1 MRRLFLLTA
10 IVASCTPPIPAA
22 PMVWPI
28 QISPNGRYF
37 VDHKGQPVF
46 WLGTTQWELFRGYT
60 REDTQLILDKS
71 RDKGFVFVQTM
82 LVGVGDG
89 TRANVYGQKPWLTD
103 DPLTPNEAYFQ
114 NVDAV
119 IQAARERGL
128 ILYVMAYH
136 QTCRKHIT
144 IGNARAWAKWLAR
157 RYKEVPNIIWSLIP
171 EAKPEFVPIL
181 RELAA
186 GLREGDGG
194 AHLITVEPDPS
205 PYSSSFIHHEPWL
218 AFNSVQTWK
227 GVELIYPMVTHDY
240 NLQPVKPVLMAEGA
254 YEQGSEYGFDVTPLW
269 IRRQAYY
276 SYLAGGYHA
285 YGHNDS
291 WRILPTWR
299 QALDA
304 PGARQMGVLREIF
317 EARPEWWRLIPDQSL
332 FAAGGQTKGRVLHLA
347 AHHAE
352 GLWAVFYL
360 ADPAEF
366 SINLASLRGPHVS
379 AAWVNPAT
387 GASMAIGAY
396 ADTGVQSFT
405 TPTGWEDSLLI
416 LESQGDP
423 SGTGV
428 ATAELVPEGR
438 DSTALA
444 AAIQHSE
451 RGTTIR
457 LPPGTFELTESVRLK
472 SGVKLI
478 GAGQDQT
485 VFIYS
490 GDKPDP
496 FISLTDCED
505 VEIAHLTLDGRSR
518 PLGQDGIRAGNCRK
532 LLLHHLTIHNLAKG
546 KSSFVH
552 GIIFSGR
559 NPTMER
565 GVTDST
571 ISDCRIETVGLG
583 AEYGGGI
590 RMAWG
595 SVRNRVEHNVIRATG
610 RGGIFGDHSAEL
622 VIRHNQVSGSGG
634 EGLGIE
640 IWGGCPRSL
649 LEDNVVDHWISV
661 DQGNQSAV
669 RRNIVGVE
677 DDSLKG
683 YGIEII
689 ASDVIATDNL
699 VKRGAAIGL
708 SVSNKPK
715 KNNVFWGYNT
725 IRECVQWGA
734 QLQGETGGI
743 AHHYFYRCTF
753 EKTIRGDPRAR
764 YPRDSG
770 HGFRFN
776 GSSRGL
782 VFEDCSFLGNGAY
795 GVQFVGLNVDTM
807 TFLRCVFADNRQGL
821 VIGLSPDKTVEFKDC
836 TAGGDRADTF
846 PPTQAFSSAPP
857 VADFRI
863 PPVIRVGAAAPFAC
877 TSRSGAGEIVE
888 RLWDFNHGIA
898 EVGPN
903 PEHTFDQPGKYRV
916 ALIVWDAA
924 GRGAR
929 AEKIIEV
936 LPGR

>member
-1 MRRLFLLTA
+1 
-10 IVASCTPPIPAA
+10 
-22 PMVWPI
+22 
-28 QISPNGRYF
+28 
-37 VDHKGQPVF
+37 
-46 WLGTTQWELFRGYT
+46 
-60 REDTQLILDKS
+60 
-71 RDKGFVFVQTM
+71 
-82 LVGVGDG
+82 VGDG
-89 TRANVYGQKPWLTD
+89 SRTNVYGQKPWLD
-103 DPLTPNEAYFQ
+103 DNPLTPNEAYFQ

-119 IQAARERGL
+119 LQAARERDL
-128 ILYVMAYH
+128 ILYLMPYH
-136 QTCRKHIT
+136 QTCRKRIT
-144 IGNARAWAKWLAR
+144 IANARAWAKWLAQ
-157 RYKEVPNIIWSLIP
+157 RYKEVPNVVWSLIP
-171 EAKPEFVPIL
+171 EAKSEFVPIL

-205 PYSSSFIHHEPWL
+205 PYSSSFIHGETWL
-218 AFNSVQTWK
+218 AFNSIQTWK

-240 NLQPVKPVLMAEGA
+240 NLTPVKPVLMAEGA
-254 YEQGSEYGFDVTPLW
+254 YEQGSEYGFDVSPLW

-276 SYLAGGYHA
+276 SYLAGGHHA

-291 WRILPTWR
+291 WRILPTWK

-304 PGARQMGVLREIF
+304 PGARQMGILQKVF
-317 EARPEWWRLIPDQSL
+317 EARPEWWRLVPEQSL
-332 FAAGGQTKGRVLHLA
+332 FAAGGQTQGRVLHLA
-347 AHHAE
+347 ARHAE
-352 GLWAVFYL
+352 GKWAVFYL
-360 ADPAEF
+360 ADHAAF
-366 SINLASLRGPHVS
+366 SVNLARLQEPHIS
-379 AAWVNPAT
+379 AAWINPAT
-387 GASMAIGAY
+387 GESVVGGSY
-396 ADTGVQSFT
+396 ANAGVQSFT
-405 TPTGWEDSLLI
+405 TPVGWEDSLLI
-416 LESQGDP
+416 LEAGADAPGD
-423 SGTGV
+423 G
-428 ATAELVPEGR
+428 AAAAEVRPDGR
-438 DSTALA
+438 DSAALA
-444 AAIQHSE
+444 AAIQRSGA
-451 RGTTIR
+451 GTTIR
-457 LPPGTFELTESVRLK
+457 LPEGTFELTESVRLK
-472 SGVKLI
+472 SGVKLL
-478 GAGQDQT
+478 GAGQDKT
-485 VFIYS
+485 VLVYS

-496 FISLTDCED
+496 FINLTDCED
-505 VEIAHLTLDGRSR
+505 VEIAHLTIDGRLR
-518 PLGQDGIRAGNCRK
+518 PLGQDGIRAGNCRN
-532 LLLHHLTIHNLAKG
+532 LRLHHLTIRNLAKG

-552 GIIFSGR
+552 GVIFSGR

-565 GVTDST
+565 GVTDGI
-571 ISDCRIETVGLG
+571 ISDCRVETVGLG

-595 SVRNRVEHNVIRATG
+595 SGRNLVERNVICDTG

-649 LEDNVVDHWISV
+649 IEDNTVDHWISV

-689 ASDVIATDNL
+689 ASDVVVTDNL

-725 IRECVQWGA
+725 VRECIQWGA

-782 VFEDCSFLGNGAY
+782 VFEKCAFQDNGGY
-795 GVQFVGLNVDTM
+795 GVQFVGSNVDDM
-807 TFLRCVFADNRQGL
+807 TFLRCVFANNNQGL
-821 VIGLSPDKTVEFKDC
+821 VTGLSADQTVEFKDC
-836 TAGGDRADTF
+836 TGGAF
-846 PPTQAFSSAPP
+846 PPSQAFSRAPP
-857 VADFRI
+857 TADFRM
-863 PPVIRVGAAAPFAC
+863 PPVIHAGAAASFEC
-877 TSRSGAGEIVE
+877 TSEPGAGEIIE
-888 RLWDFNHGIA
+888 RLWDFNHGVA
-898 EVGPN
+898 EVVAN
-903 PEHTFDQPGKYRV
+903 PQHTFSQPGKYRV
-916 ALIVWDAA
+916 TLIVWDAA

-929 AEKIIEV
+929 AEKTVEV
-936 LPGR
+936 LPAQ